1 MLTSFFSSRRMSDY
15 SLYICFM
22 IHFLVALDALVIVP
36 FSPIM
41 ALEARVPAS
50 QSGYLTSVYAI
61 AAALTCLVIQ
71 GSQDVAR
78 ERKRILFYLAG
89 TAITTLITSMLDD
102 FALLLLARIVTGI
115 FGGALAVVNLNYLI
129 LMSDEKKKK
138 KNTAILISAFPLA
151 LALGVPGL
159 IMVSA
164 GTHWQFGFQLLA
176 MALIFSTFLLLIVHL
191 TSPKP
196 LLAPGYTRDT
206 KQNTPTSPLRNYKR
220 LLFSAALIFTAI
232 LSTFVVSTQ
241 YPVMLT
247 INLDISEKLLSLC
260 YTVSGLGSFVL
271 IQYYARARMSDIT
284 VGKLIGRLSLVMAI
298 AVALGFHT
306 KNVNLAAMAFVIF
319 IIVSSA
325 RTLILITELI
335 SALTPQDRVIIIGL
349 QNSLQHFA
357 VGLGGALGSLLV
369 TSQADL
375 SVDFSAMT
383 YVAIALIACTPVLWK
398 GKSLISFDK
407 INQTG

>member
-1 MLTSFFSSRRMSDY
+1 MLTSFFSSRRMSDC

-36 FSPIM
+36 FSSIM
-41 ALEARVPAS
+41 ALAASVPAS

-61 AAALTCLVIQ
+61 AAALTCLMIK
-71 GSQDVAR
+71 GSQDMTR

-89 TAITTLITSMLDD
+89 IAITTLITSMLDD
-102 FALLLLARIVTGI
+102 FALLLLARIFTGV

-159 IMVSA
+159 IMVSS
-164 GTHWQFGFQLLA
+164 GTHWQFGFQLLG
-176 MALIFSTFLLLIVHL
+176 MAFILSAFLFLFVHL
-191 TSPKP
+191 TSPKSLP
-196 LLAPGYTRDT
+196 TPGYTRVT
-206 KQNTPTSPLRNYKR
+206 KQNTPISSLRNHKI
-220 LLFSAALIFTAI
+220 LLFSAVLIFTAI

-247 INLDISEKLLSLC
+247 INLDIPEKLLSLC
-260 YTVSGLGSFVL
+260 YTISGLGSFVL

-284 VGKLIGRLSLVMAI
+284 VSKLIGRLSLVMAI

-306 KNVNLAAMAFVIF
+306 ENVNLAALAFVIF

-357 VGLGGALGSLLV
+357 VGLGGALGSLFV

-407 INQTG
+407 VNQTG